1 MSRENLWP
9 YFSLKIRLLTVRLTL
24 MDNKIKS
31 VELNFCTTAQDIDQM
46 SDKYD
51 K

>member
-24 MDNKIKS
+24 MDNKI
-31 VELNFCTTAQDIDQM
+31 NFCTTAQDIDQM